1 MVIIKEEKLN
11 PLPSSYQKV
20 KDEVAGGV
28 RQDWKRQ
35 LVDDTKKKAIYTAR
49 TYDDFKASVA
59 GCELKPITFREFN
72 APPKHKY
79 NRTVDKHRTGT
90 QEAQVTGSLASDAP
104 EAVKTGA
111 QFERAFR
118 RLPAPERLAWLQ
130 AVPLERYAQIFKV

>member
-11 PLPSSYQKV
+11 PLPSSYATLKT
-20 KDEVAGGV
+20 EVAGGV
-28 RQDWKRQ
+28 KSDWKRQ

-79 NRTVDKHRTGT
+79 NRNADKTRPGEK
-90 QEAQVTGSLASDAP
+90 EAKHGGSLASDAP

-111 QFERAFR
+111 QFERACR
-118 RLPAPERLAWLQ
+118 RLPAGER
-130 AVPLERYAQIFKV
+130 R